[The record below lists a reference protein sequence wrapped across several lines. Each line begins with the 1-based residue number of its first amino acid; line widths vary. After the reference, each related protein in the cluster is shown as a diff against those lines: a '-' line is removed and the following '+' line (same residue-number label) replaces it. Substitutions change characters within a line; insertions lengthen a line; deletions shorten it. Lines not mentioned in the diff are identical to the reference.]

1 MDIELLDQLEHE
13 HRDVE
18 KLLADLQDASDATT
32 QRPLVEELV
41 ATLAAHMEV
50 EETEVYP
57 KLAELD
63 GEAAKEA
70 DIEHELAREGV
81 TKLLQLIGAPGFGAA
96 VDMVRAG
103 IAHHVEEEE
112 REAFPRLRDAAGGG
126 VTDSSKADLYE
137 AAKRAGVPGRSTM
150 SKEELAQ
157 AVETV

>member
-1 MDIELLDQLEHE
+1 LEHE
-13 HRDVE
+13 HRDIE
-18 KLLADLQDASDATT
+18 NLLAHLEDASDAAT
-32 QRPLVEELV
+32 QQPLVEELV
-41 ATLAAHMEV
+41 AKLAAHMEV

-63 GEAAKEA
+63 VEAAEEA

-112 REAFPRLRDAAGGG
+112 REAFPLLRHAVGGG
-126 VTDSSKADLYE
+126 VTDDSTKADLYE
-137 AAKRAGVPGRSTM
+137 AAKRAGVQGRSTM

-157 AVETV
+157 AVEAD